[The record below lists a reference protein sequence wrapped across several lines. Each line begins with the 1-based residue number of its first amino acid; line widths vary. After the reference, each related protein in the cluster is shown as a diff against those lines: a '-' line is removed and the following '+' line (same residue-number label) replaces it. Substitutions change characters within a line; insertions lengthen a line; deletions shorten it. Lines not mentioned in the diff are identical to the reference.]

1 MRDEARHSRPF
12 ASAAAAAD
20 SVPHLLKEC
29 YMRKEI
35 RIPGPDHAI
44 TIAPTDQRVTVHV
57 GEHAIA
63 ESDTALTLFEAGY
76 APVQY
81 VPIGDVDTTSIEP
94 SDTETYC
101 PYKGEA
107 TYYSISLPD
116 TKIKDAI
123 WTYVSPYESVKEI
136 AGHVAFYDGKDGIT
150 VDVGD

>member
-1 MRDEARHSRPF
+1 MRT
-12 ASAAAAAD
+12 
-20 SVPHLLKEC
+20 
-29 YMRKEI
+29 EI
-35 RIPGPDHAI
+35 RIPGRDHVI
-44 TIAPTDQRVTVHV
+44 TIAPAGQRVTVHV

-81 VPIGDVDTTSIEP
+81 LPIGDVDTTSIEP

-116 TKIKDAI
+116 TKITDAI
-123 WTYVSPYESVKEI
+123 WTYVSPYESVKRLRDTSPSMT
-136 AGHVAFYDGKDGIT
+136 ARTGSWSMSAT
-150 VDVGD
+150 RRQRSVGAEPAQRTLEFALESGGS

>member
-1 MRDEARHSRPF
+1 MLDETRHNRPF
-12 ASAAAAAD
+12 ASAAAATEGA
-20 SVPHLLKEC
+20 PHLLKE
-29 YMRKEI
+29 YHVRKEI

-44 TIAPTDQRVTVHV
+44 TIAPTDQHVTVHV

-63 ESDTALTLFEAGY
+63 ESDTALTLSEAGY

-101 PYKGEA
+101 PYKGDA

-116 TKIKDAI
+116 SKIKDAI

-136 AGHVAFYDGKDGIT
+136 AGHVAFYDGTHGIT

>member
-1 MRDEARHSRPF
+1 
-12 ASAAAAAD
+12 
-20 SVPHLLKEC
+20 
-29 YMRKEI
+29 MRKEI

-44 TIAPTDQRVTVHV
+44 TIAPTDQHVTVHV

-123 WTYVSPYESVKEI
+123 WTYVSPYSRSRRLQDTSPSMTARTGPRSMSATRRQRSVGAEP
-136 AGHVAFYDGKDGIT
+136 AHRTSEFALGSGGS
-150 VDVGD
+150 

>member
-1 MRDEARHSRPF
+1 
-12 ASAAAAAD
+12 
-20 SVPHLLKEC
+20 
-29 YMRKEI
+29 MRKEI
-35 RIPGPDHAI
+35 RIPGPDHVI
-44 TIAPTDQRVTVHV
+44 TIAPTDHRVTVHV